1 MNCDVEEKR
10 HMRKKR
16 IICVAVM
23 ILVALGVF
31 TACFLYYDS
40 KYIRFQDEIVKTQV
54 LRALD
59 SQKDRVLKTEAE
71 EIGFLET
78 FQIPEASTFEDLMA
92 LPKLKFVAVFG
103 VPVEEESEEYERYEN
118 MIKDT
123 FPKLKNLR
131 KVFFYDKRATYNLD
145 AFSDCRQIEELWI
158 QENYVK
164 NIRGV
169 EGMKNLRI
177 LVLREN
183 SFTDISPLEKL
194 EKLEVVDFTGVS
206 LENIESLLKIPSL
219 KLVYYTAKNKEQE
232 EILRL
237 LSEKGVEVIQ
247 NNEER
252 YVNIFDEMEQLGIEY
267 VDYRKL

>member
-1 MNCDVEEKR
+1 MSTKK
-10 HMRKKR
+10 RKK
-16 IICVAVM
+16 IICAAVA
-23 ILVALGVF
+23 ILLVLGVGI
-31 TACFLYYDS
+31 TYLCYES
-40 KYIRFQDEIVKTQV
+40 KYVRFQDRIVETQV

-59 SQKDRVLKTEAE
+59 SSKDKVLKTEAA

-78 FQIPEASTFEDLMA
+78 FQIPETSTFEDLMA

-103 VPVEEESEEYERYEN
+103 VPVEEESEEYERYQN

-131 KVFFYDKRATYNLD
+131 KVFFHDKRATYNLD

-158 QENYVK
+158 QENHVK
-164 NIRGV
+164 NIKGV

-183 SFTDISPLEKL
+183 PFTDISQLEKL

-206 LENIESLLKIPSL
+206 LESIDSLLKLPSL

-237 LSEKGVEVIQ
+237 LSEKGVGVIQ

-267 VDYRKL
+267 VDYKKL